1 MWLHLK
7 QSAVLVKGVVL
18 EKNIPSKSLDLHI
31 KYPRIVTI
39 RPAIEAESLTQTKNM
54 KFDDLV
60 NNVDNILKSC
70 LDQVFKLNP
79 NIMFVQ

>member
-1 MWLHLK
+1 M
-7 QSAVLVKGVVL
+7 
-18 EKNIPSKSLDLHI
+18 

-39 RPAIEAESLTQTKNM
+39 RPAIEAGSLTQTKNM